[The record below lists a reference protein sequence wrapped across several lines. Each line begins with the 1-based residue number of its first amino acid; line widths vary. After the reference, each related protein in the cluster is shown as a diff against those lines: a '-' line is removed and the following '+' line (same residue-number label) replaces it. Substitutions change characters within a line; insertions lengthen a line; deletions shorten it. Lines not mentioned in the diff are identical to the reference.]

1 MTTVEL
7 KRLEKGIK
15 KAGVILK
22 NDKNKARKFLIRIGL
37 FNKNG
42 KPRKLFQKD

>member
-15 KAGVILK
+15 RTGVILK

-42 KPRKLFQKD
+42 KPRNFSKKD